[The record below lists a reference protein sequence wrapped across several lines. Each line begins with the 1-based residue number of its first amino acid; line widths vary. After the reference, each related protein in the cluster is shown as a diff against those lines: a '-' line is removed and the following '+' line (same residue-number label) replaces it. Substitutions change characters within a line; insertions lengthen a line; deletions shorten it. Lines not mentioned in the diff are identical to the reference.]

1 MTNDSMRHLKKD
13 TCPAA
18 RRWRS
23 CGILKI
29 CSHSCGSP
37 VTAGNSFLPRF
48 IISCIFLSAEVPT
61 DEHRKISWRPDVKQS
76 SSLDGAVV
84 TLNFCHAVTHL
95 SPLNHR
101 SIAANGRRTYGGGV
115 GEILEARLHD
125 IQTDAGLKA
134 KTISGIHDFANCLP
148 AANTH
153 RRERDAR
160 SRRPACHRAHRRF

>member
-76 SSLDGAVV
+76 SSLNGAVV
-84 TLNFCHAVTHL
+84 TLNLCHAFTHL

-101 SIAANGRRTYGGGV
+101 SIAANGRRHLRCRGSRNPGGKT
-115 GEILEARLHD
+115 ARGPNGCGN
-125 IQTDAGLKA
+125 QAKA
-134 KTISGIHDFANCLP
+134 ISGIHDFANCLP
-148 AANTH
+148 AANAH
-153 RRERDAR
+153 RRE
-160 SRRPACHRAHRRF
+160 